1 MLILARKVDRKIVIG
16 DSIEITVIEVGTDC
30 VRLGITAPRNVPVYR
45 KELLERVTAEN
56 LEAAATAQG
65 EGSAAVGLQHNLD
78 SDRRGGKAV
87 SAVIQSSLDL
97 DMKGG
102 R

>member
-1 MLILARKVDRKIVIG
+1 
-16 DSIEITVIEVGTDC
+16 
-30 VRLGITAPRNVPVYR
+30 
-45 KELLERVTAEN
+45 LLERVAAEN

-65 EGSAAVGLQHNLD
+65 EGSTAVGLQHKLD
-78 SDRRGGKAV
+78 ADRKGGKAA

-102 R
+102 G